1 MIVCAVHLSP
11 SRGGA
16 NDNIT
21 EHKRMESERRHWP
34 PRAGGRGAAS
44 PRRAAARYIRVRPLR
59 RCRNRAHDGAEYGG
73 GRELCNR
80 RHEGIIAID
89 ARNMGN
95 CDLSDNR
102 HVLRR
107 TFHIC

>member
-34 PRAGGRGAAS
+34 PRAGGRAPPHLAAPPPGTYAYGRCGAA
-44 PRRAAARYIRVRPLR
+44 V
-59 RCRNRAHDGAEYGG
+59 
-73 GRELCNR
+73 
-80 RHEGIIAID
+80 IALMMGP
-89 ARNMGN
+89 NMGEAVN
-95 CDLSDNR
+95 SAIADTK
-102 HVLRR
+102 VLLQ
-107 TFHIC
+107 